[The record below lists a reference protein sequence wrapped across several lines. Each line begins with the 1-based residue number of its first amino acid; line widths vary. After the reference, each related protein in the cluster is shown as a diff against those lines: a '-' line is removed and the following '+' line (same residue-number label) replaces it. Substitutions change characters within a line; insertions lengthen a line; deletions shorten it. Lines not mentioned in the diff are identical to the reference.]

1 MRSMTGWITSAL
13 VFAAALSSAAAQ
25 ESALVVGAVIS
36 ETGSHA
42 AAAAE
47 YRKGL
52 LLWVEEANAAG
63 GLLGRRIELRMKDD
77 GSEAARAGV
86 AYAELIAGGA
96 QVLIG
101 PYGSAATL
109 TGAAEAAR
117 SRRRVLDAARPSRL

>member
-1 MRSMTGWITSAL
+1 MRSMTVWITSAL

-42 AAAAE
+42 AAAAD

-52 LLWVEEANAAG
+52 VLWADELNAAG
-63 GLLGRRIELRMKDD
+63 GVLGRRVELRLKDD

-86 AYAELIAGGA
+86 AYAELISSGA

-101 PYGSAATL
+101 PYGSAATM
-109 TGAAEAAR
+109 TGAAE
-117 SRRRVLDAARPSRL
+117 

>member
-13 VFAAALSSAAAQ
+13 ALAAALSSAAAQ

-42 AAAAE
+42 AAAAD

-52 LLWVEEANAAG
+52 VLWADELNAAG

-77 GSEAARAGV
+77 GSEAARAGRE
-86 AYAELIAGGA
+86 YAELIAGGA
-96 QVLIG
+96 QGLIG
-101 PYGSAATL
+101 PYGSAPPL
-109 TGAAEAAR
+109 DRGA
-117 SRRRVLDAARPSRL
+117 